1 MWWSI
6 LTSCATVLFGNCSA
20 ADRKA
25 LQRVVK
31 SAQRI
36 TGSSFTTIEDIYSKS
51 CRDRAA
57 SIIKDSLHPAHRLFP
72 PLPSGRR
79 LRSIR
84 ARTVRLRNSFFPEA
98 VQMIKSCSSTLRAMI
113 YSIYSYV

>member
-1 MWWSI
+1 M
-6 LTSCATVLFGNCSA
+6 
-20 ADRKA
+20 
-25 LQRVVK
+25 VK

-36 TGSSFTTIEDIYSKS
+36 TGSSFLTIEDIYSNR

-57 SIIKDSLHPAHRLFP
+57 SIIKDSFYPAYGLFT

-84 ARTVRLRNSFFPEA
+84 ARTTRLRNSFFPEA
-98 VQMIKSCSSTLRAMI
+98 VRMINSCSSTLRAMI
-113 YSIYSYV
+113 

>member
-6 LTSCATVLFGNCSA
+6 LTSCATVLFGIVAA

-72 PLPSGRR
+72 SLPQVEGCAPSVQEQLGLGTAFFQR
-79 LRSIR
+79 L
-84 ARTVRLRNSFFPEA
+84 F
-98 VQMIKSCSSTLRAMI
+98 K
-113 YSIYSYV
+113 